1 MAISCGVKPTELK
14 TNVPLPGAGG
24 DAWAQSVRLAEN
36 LKYPALVLDT
46 ESGYVRYGKAR
57 ELATAL
63 DGAYLSLQEISAN
76 EITGSIAGRID
87 I

>member
-1 MAISCGVKPTELK
+1 VILSDGKA
-14 TNVPLPGAGG
+14 NVPLPGAGG
-24 DAWAQSVRLAEN
+24 DAWLQSLQMAESFQ
-36 LKYPALVLDT
+36 YPALVLDT

-63 DGAYLSLQEISAN
+63 GAEYLSLDELSAN
-76 EITGSIAGRID
+76 EITETISERID